1 MTDTATRAVRRQQV
15 RTPYGARIL
24 GRADQTPRAQ
34 RVRVQLLL
42 TGLLLVTNLVGA
54 GVVFLISAVLIP
66 APEANRQTVLTLAI
80 AVPVYVV
87 VAVVVGTV
95 VGTTTTLR
103 ALRWTLQE
111 GAVPDD
117 RDRARAFR
125 VPFRLT
131 VLQFVLW
138 AGAAVL
144 FTGLALAVQPERALA
159 TGLTVG
165 TAAIVVCGVA
175 YLLTEFAMRP
185 IAARAL
191 IEARSSD
198 RRRGMSIRSR
208 MIIFWCV
215 GTGAPVVALV
225 IAAVLTLTGASPRDR
240 LPVVTIVVG
249 GVLLVFGLLITV
261 LGARAVEAPVR
272 SVRTAMEEV
281 ERGELD
287 AEVVVYDGTEL
298 GLLQAGFNQMAGGLR
313 ERERIRDLF
322 GRHVGHEVAQRAAD
336 GLGEIELGGETR
348 EVSVL
353 FVDLVG
359 STTYAEEH
367 PPTEVVAML
376 NRFFGVVVDE
386 VDERGGL
393 VNKFIG
399 DAVLAV
405 FGAPVEQDDHA
416 TSALASARQI
426 AARLADEVAEV
437 RAGIGVATGEVVVGN
452 VGHEERFEYTVIG
465 DAVNAAARLTELAKQ
480 VPGGVLALGESL
492 DAATDSERDRWQ
504 EQESTT
510 LRGRSA
516 PTRLA
521 GLREAVGTGGG
532 SG

>member
-1 MTDTATRAVRRQQV
+1 M
-15 RTPYGARIL
+15 
-24 GRADQTPRAQ
+24 
-34 RVRVQLLL
+34 QLLL
-42 TGLLLVTNLVGA
+42 TALLVVTNVVGA
-54 GVVFLISAVLIP
+54 GLVFLISAVIIP
-66 APEANRQTVLTLAI
+66 APEPNRETILTLAI
-80 AVPVYVV
+80 GVPVYVV
-87 VAVVVGTV
+87 CAVVLGGLVGTM
-95 VGTTTTLR
+95 TTLR
-103 ALRWTLQE
+103 ALRWTLQVD
-111 GAVPDD
+111 AVPTN
-117 RDRARAFR
+117 RDRARTFK

-138 AGAAVL
+138 AGATVL
-144 FTGLALAVQPERALA
+144 FTVLAALVQPERVLA

-165 TAAIVVCGVA
+165 TATIVVCGVA

-198 RRRGMSIRSR
+198 KRPGMGIRSR
-208 MIIFWCV
+208 MIIFWCI

-225 IAAVLTLTGASPRDR
+225 VAAILTLTGAADRDR

-272 SVRTAMEEV
+272 SVRTAMRKV

-298 GLLQAGFNQMAGGLR
+298 GLLQAGFNHMAGGLR
-313 ERERIRDLF
+313 DRERIRDLF
-322 GRHVGHEVAQRAAD
+322 GRHVGHDVAQQAAS

-376 NRFFGVVVDE
+376 NRFFGVIVEE
-386 VDERGGL
+386 VDEHGGL
-393 VNKFIG
+393 VNKFMG

-405 FGAPVEQDDHA
+405 FGAPVAQDDHA
-416 TSALASARQI
+416 TSALA
-426 AARLADEVAEV
+426 AARRIAERLAEEVGEV

-465 DAVNAAARLTELAKQ
+465 DAVNAAARLTELAKE

-492 DAATDSERDRWQ
+492 DAATDAEPDHWQ
-504 EQESTT
+504 ERESTT
-510 LRGRSA
+510 LRGRSTA
-516 PTRLA
+516 TRLA
-521 GLREAVGTGGG
+521 GLRSAVEA
-532 SG
+532 